1 MLPTLALYASATD
14 HRSVSGAIL
23 RRTKLKALK
32 EALTGTYTRGEFLG
46 FGAALA
52 GAFTLGRLPGG
63 DHAAAA
69 AQPQTATPVAGGEPD
84 LIVVNA
90 RVLTSEPGVP
100 RAEAFAVKNGRFT
113 AVGSTSDVRNLATA
127 RTPIVDAQQMT
138 VVPGFIDAHCHP
150 SGVEELYGVNTNLR
164 TVREIQSAIRQKAE
178 TSAPEIWIT
187 GFMFDDTK
195 LDRPLTRKDLD
206 EATTEHPV
214 SVAHRGG
221 HTNFYNSKA
230 FELAGITDKTPD
242 PLNGRVAE
250 NARNVFARVGKRET
264 FTPEQRRDRARKGMA
279 HMSKLFNA
287 AGLTTV
293 HNAGTNQD
301 HILAYE
307 DCRKNGEL
315 THRAYMM
322 IRSTPAFNGLKA
334 ANIYTGFGDE
344 WIRVGGVKFVADGSA
359 SERTM
364 RMSTPYVGTNDYGIL
379 TMTQDQLYEAIDDAH
394 SHNFQVGVHAN
405 GDVTIDMVLKAYER
419 ALQKWPDPNRRH
431 RIEHCTL
438 VNPDLIRRIKA
449 SGVIPTPFW
458 TYVYYHGEKW
468 VEYGDEKVNWMFAHR
483 SFLDAG
489 IRVPGASDYTPGP
502 FEPLMAI
509 QSMVTR
515 KDYKGR
521 VWGPKQKVTI
531 DEALTIATIN
541 GAYASSEENLKGSI
555 AAGKLADFV
564 VLEKDPHDVDL
575 DQIMNI
581 KVNRTVVGGK
591 TVYGG

>member
-1 MLPTLALYASATD
+1 VP
-14 HRSVSGAIL
+14 GAQQ
-23 RRTKLKALK
+23 
-32 EALTGTYTRGEFLG
+32 
-46 FGAALA
+46 
-52 GAFTLGRLPGG
+52 PV
-63 DHAAAA
+63 A
-69 AQPQTATPVAGGEPD
+69 AQAPPSTGEPD

-90 RVLTSEPGVP
+90 RVLTSDAALP
-100 RAEAFAVKNGRFT
+100 RAEAFAVKSGRFT

-127 RTPIVDAQQMT
+127 RTPMIDAQRMT
-138 VVPGFIDAHCHP
+138 VVPGFIDAHSHP

-164 TVREIQSAIRQKAE
+164 TVREIQAAIRQKAE
-178 TSAPEIWIT
+178 HTAPETWIT

-195 LDRPLTRKDLD
+195 LDRPLTRTDLD
-206 EATTEHPV
+206 EATSEHPV

-230 FELAGITDKTPD
+230 FALAGITAQTPD
-242 PLNGRVAE
+242 PPDGRFFRNASGDLNGRVAE
-250 NARNVFARVGKRET
+250 NARDVFARVGRRET

-293 HNAGTNQD
+293 HNAGTSQD
-301 HILAYE
+301 QILAYE
-307 DCRKNGEL
+307 DCRANGEL

-322 IRSTPAFNGLKA
+322 IRSPQAFSGLKA

-364 RMSTPYVGTNDYGIL
+364 RMSTPYVGTTDYGIL

-438 VNPDLIRRIKA
+438 VNPDLIRRIKT

-521 VWGPKQKVTI
+521 VWGAKQKVTL

-555 AAGKLADFV
+555 TAGKLADVV
-564 VLEKDPHDVDL
+564 VLEKDPHDVDP

>member
-1 MLPTLALYASATD
+1 M
-14 HRSVSGAIL
+14 G
-23 RRTKLKALK
+23 K
-32 EALTGTYTRGEFLG
+32 YTRGEFLG

-52 GAFTLGRLPGG
+52 GAFSLGRLGAGHLEPSVS
-63 DHAAAA
+63 
-69 AQPQTATPVAGGEPD
+69 AQPSTSGGEPD

-90 RVLTSEPGVP
+90 RVLTSDAALP
-100 RAEAFAVKNGRFT
+100 RAEAFAVRSGRFV
-113 AVGSTSDVRNLATA
+113 AVGSSADVRNLATA
-127 RTPIVDAQQMT
+127 RAPIIDAQTMT

-164 TVREIQSAIRQKAE
+164 TVREIQSAIRRKAE
-178 TSAPEIWIT
+178 SSSPEIWIT

-221 HTNFYNSKA
+221 HTSFYNSKA
-230 FELAGITDKTPD
+230 FELAGITARTPD
-242 PLNGRVAE
+242 PPDGRYFKENGELNGRVAE
-250 NARNVFARVGKRET
+250 NARNVFSRVGKRET
-264 FTPEQRRDRARKGMA
+264 FTPEQRRDRARNGMK
-279 HMSKLFNA
+279 HMSQLFNA
-287 AGLTTV
+287 CGLTSV
-293 HNAGTNQD
+293 HNAGTSQD

-322 IRSTPAFNGLKA
+322 IRSPQAFTGLKA
-334 ANIYTGFGDE
+334 ANISTGFGDE

-379 TMTQDQLYEAIDDAH
+379 TMTQEQLHEAIDDAH
-394 SHNFQVGVHAN
+394 NHGFQVGVHAN

-449 SGVIPTPFW
+449 NGVIPTPFW

-468 VEYGDEKVNWMFAHR
+468 KEYGDEKVAWMFAHK

-521 VWGPKQKVTI
+521 VWGPNQKVTV
-531 DEALTIATIN
+531 DQALTIATIN
-541 GAYASSEENLKGSI
+541 GAYASSEEHLKGSI

-564 VLEKDPHDVDL
+564 ILEKDPHDVDP

>member
-1 MLPTLALYASATD
+1 MA
-14 HRSVSGAIL
+14 
-23 RRTKLKALK
+23 K
-32 EALTGTYTRGEFLG
+32 YTRGEFLG

-52 GAFTLGRLPGG
+52 GAFALGKEAHAEQP
-63 DHAAAA
+63 AAAPPPA
-69 AQPQTATPVAGGEPD
+69 ALPSGEPD
-84 LIVVNA
+84 LVVVNG
-90 RVLTSEPGVP
+90 RVLTSDAALP
-100 RAEAFAVKNGRFT
+100 RAEAFAVKNGRFV
-113 AVGSTSDVRNLATA
+113 AVGSTADVRNLATA
-127 RTPIVDAQQMT
+127 RTTVIDAQRMT
-138 VVPGFIDAHCHP
+138 VVPGFIDAHSHP
-150 SGVEELYGVNTNLR
+150 SGVEELFGVNTNLR
-164 TVREIQSAIRQKAE
+164 TVREIQAAIRQKAE
-178 TSAPEIWIT
+178 RSAPEIWIN

-221 HTNFYNSKA
+221 HTTFYNSKA
-230 FELAGITDKTPD
+230 FELAGITRDTPD
-242 PLNGRVAE
+242 PPDGRFFRDNGELNGRVAE
-250 NARNVFARVGKRET
+250 NARDVFDRVGKQEA
-264 FTPEQRRDRARKGMA
+264 FTPEQQRDRARQGMA
-279 HMSKLFNA
+279 HMSKLFTA
-287 AGLTTV
+287 AGLTSV
-293 HNAGTNQD
+293 HNAAASQEQ
-301 HILAYE
+301 ILAYE
-307 DCRKNGEL
+307 DCRRSGEL
-315 THRAYMM
+315 THRAYLMVYGQ
-322 IRSTPAFNGLKA
+322 SPAYTGLKA

-364 RMSTPYVGTNDYGIL
+364 RMSTPFVGTNDYGIL
-379 TMTQDQLYEAIDDAH
+379 TMTQQQIFDAVDEAH
-394 SHNFQVGVHAN
+394 SHDFQVGVHAN

-468 VEYGDEKVNWMFAHR
+468 TQYGDDKVAWMFAHK

-521 VWGPKQKVTI
+521 VWGAVQKVTV
-531 DEALTIATIN
+531 DQALTIATIN

-555 AAGKLADFV
+555 TAGKLADFV
-564 VLEKDPHDVDL
+564 VLEKDPHDVDP

-581 KVNRTVVGGK
+581 KVNRTAIGGK

>member
-1 MLPTLALYASATD
+1 MA
-14 HRSVSGAIL
+14 
-23 RRTKLKALK
+23 K
-32 EALTGTYTRGEFLG
+32 YTRGEFLG

-52 GAFTLGRLPGG
+52 GAFTAGALPGG
-63 DHAAAA
+63 RKIVRPLA
-69 AQPQTATPVAGGEPD
+69 AQPAPAAGGAPD
-84 LIVVNA
+84 LVVVNA
-90 RVLTSEPGVP
+90 RVLTSDTAAP
-100 RAEAFAVKNGRFT
+100 RAEAFAVQQGRFT
-113 AVGSTSDVRNLATA
+113 AVGSSSEVRNLATS
-127 RTPIVDAQQMT
+127 RTTVIDAQRMT

-178 TSAPEIWIT
+178 SSPPEVWVT

-195 LDRPLTRKDLD
+195 LDRPLTRTDLD
-206 EATTEHPV
+206 EATSDHPV

-230 FELAGITDKTPD
+230 FELAGITAETPD
-242 PLNGRVAE
+242 PPDGRFFRENGQLNGRVAE
-250 NARNVFARVGKRET
+250 NARSVFGRVGKRET
-264 FTPEQRRDRARKGMA
+264 FSPEERRDRARKGMA

-287 AGLTTV
+287 VGLTSV
-293 HNAGTNQD
+293 HNAGTSQD
-301 HILAYE
+301 QILAYE
-307 DCRKNGEL
+307 DCRRGGEL

-322 IRSTPAFNGLKA
+322 IRSPAAFSGLKA

-364 RMSTPYVGTNDYGIL
+364 RMSTPYVGTTDYGIL
-379 TMTQDQLYEAIDDAH
+379 TMTQEQLYEAIDDAH
-394 SHNFQVGVHAN
+394 THNFQVGVHAN

-438 VNPDLIRRIKA
+438 ITPDLVRRIKA
-449 SGVIPTPFW
+449 NGVIPTPFW

-468 VEYGDEKVNWMFAHR
+468 KEYGDEKISRMFAHR
-483 SFLDAG
+483 TFLDAG

-502 FEPLMAI
+502 YDPLMAI

-521 VWGPKQKVTI
+521 VWGPNQKVTV

-541 GAYASSEENLKGSI
+541 GAYASSEEALKGSI
-555 AAGKLADFV
+555 TAGKLADFV
-564 VLEKDPHDVDL
+564 VLEKDPHDVNPDE
-575 DQIMNI
+575 IMNI
-581 KVNRTVVGGK
+581 KVNRTVIGGT
-591 TVYGG
+591 TVHGA

>member
-1 MLPTLALYASATD
+1 M
-14 HRSVSGAIL
+14 V
-23 RRTKLKALK
+23 K
-32 EALTGTYTRGEFLG
+32 YTRGEFLG
-46 FGAALA
+46 LGAALA
-52 GAFTLGRLPGG
+52 GAFTVGRRSGNAFALPSISQPVSAQP
-63 DHAAAA
+63 AAAPGA
-69 AQPQTATPVAGGEPD
+69 EPD

-90 RVLTSEPGVP
+90 RVLTSDTALP

-113 AVGSTSDVRNLATA
+113 AVGSIGDVRNLATA
-127 RTPIVDAQQMT
+127 RTPVLDAQQMT
-138 VVPGFIDAHCHP
+138 VVPGFIDAHSHP

-164 TVREIQSAIRQKAE
+164 TVREIQAAIRAKVE
-178 TSAPEIWIT
+178 TTAPEVWIT

-230 FELAGITDKTPD
+230 FELAGITDATPD
-242 PLNGRVAE
+242 PADGRFFRESGVLNGRVAE
-250 NARNVFARVGKRET
+250 NARNVFNRVGKRET
-264 FTPEQRRDRARKGMA
+264 FTPEQQRERARKGMA

-293 HNAGTNQD
+293 HNAMTSPAQ
-301 HILAYE
+301 ILAYQ
-307 DCRKNGEL
+307 DCRQQGEL
-315 THRAYMM
+315 THRASMM
-322 IRSTPAFNGLKA
+322 IQSGQAYAALKL
-334 ANIYTGFGDE
+334 ANIRTGFGDE

-364 RMSTPYVGTNDYGIL
+364 RMSSPYVGTQDFGIL
-379 TMTQDQLYEAIDDAH
+379 TMTQDQLHEAVDDAH
-394 SHNFQVGVHAN
+394 SHGWQVGVHAN

-438 VNPDLIRRIKA
+438 VNPELIRRIVA
-449 SGVIPTPFW
+449 AGVIPTPFW

-468 VEYGDEKVNWMFAHR
+468 SEYGDGKITWMFAHK

-502 FEPLMAI
+502 FEPLMAL

-521 VWGPKQKVTI
+521 VWGPNQRVTL
-531 DEALTIATIN
+531 DQALSIATIN
-541 GAYASSEENLKGSI
+541 GAYASHEENLKGSI
-555 AAGKLADFV
+555 MAGKLADFV
-564 VLEKDPHDVDL
+564 VLEKDPHDVDP

-581 KVNRTVVGGK
+581 KINRTVVGGK
-591 TVYGG
+591 TVFGG

>member
-1 MLPTLALYASATD
+1 MA
-14 HRSVSGAIL
+14 
-23 RRTKLKALK
+23 K
-32 EALTGTYTRGEFLG
+32 YTRGEFLS

-52 GAFTLGRLPGG
+52 GAFALGKVPGAEG
-63 DHAAAA
+63 SAA
-69 AQPQTATPVAGGEPD
+69 AQQPAVASSAEPD
-84 LIVVNA
+84 LIVVNG
-90 RVLTSEPGVP
+90 RVLTSDASLP
-100 RAEAFAVKNGRFT
+100 RAQAFAVKNSRFV

-127 RTPIVDAQQMT
+127 RTTVIDAQQMT
-138 VVPGFIDAHCHP
+138 VVPGFIDAHSHP
-150 SGVEELYGVNTNLR
+150 SGVEELFGVNTNLR

-178 TSAPEIWIT
+178 NSPPEVWIN

-221 HTNFYNSKA
+221 HTTFYNSKA
-230 FELAGITDKTPD
+230 FELAGITKDTPD
-242 PLNGRVAE
+242 PPDGRFFRDNGELNGRVAE
-250 NARNVFARVGKRET
+250 NARGVFARVGKRET
-264 FTPEQRRDRARKGMA
+264 FTPDQRRDRARKGMA
-279 HMSKLFNA
+279 HMSKLFNG
-287 AGLTTV
+287 AGLTSV
-293 HNAGTNQD
+293 HNAGTSQD

-307 DCRKNGEL
+307 DCRRNGEL

-322 IRSTPAFNGLKA
+322 VRSAQAQTALKN

-344 WIRVGGVKFVADGSA
+344 WIRVGGFKFVADGSA

-364 RMSTPYVGTNDYGIL
+364 RMSTPYVGTSDYGIL
-379 TMTQDQLYEAIDDAH
+379 TMTQDQLYEAVDDAH

-449 SGVIPTPFW
+449 NGVIPTPFW

-468 VEYGDEKVNWMFAHR
+468 TQYGDEKVAWMFAHK

-489 IRVPGASDYTPGP
+489 IPVPGASDYTPGP

-521 VWGPKQKVTI
+521 VWGPVQKVTV
-531 DEALTIATIN
+531 DQALTIATIN

-555 AAGKLADFV
+555 TAGKLADFV
-564 VLEKDPHDVDL
+564 VLEKDPHDVDP

-581 KVNRTVVGGK
+581 KVNRTVIGGK

>member
-1 MLPTLALYASATD
+1 M
-14 HRSVSGAIL
+14 R
-23 RRTKLKALK
+23 KL
-32 EALTGTYTRGEFLG
+32 TRGEFLG

-52 GAFTLGRLPGG
+52 GAFTLGRRPGAVG
-63 DHAAAA
+63 IEQPVL
-69 AQPQTATPVAGGEPD
+69 AQPVASGEPD
-84 LIVVNA
+84 LVLLNA
-90 RVLTSEPGVP
+90 RVLTSDAAAP
-100 RAEAFAVKNGRFT
+100 RAEAFAVKNGRFI
-113 AVGSTSDVRNLATA
+113 AVGSTSDVRNLATG
-127 RTPIVDAQQMT
+127 RTPVVDAQRMT
-138 VVPGFIDAHCHP
+138 VVPGFIDAHSHP
-150 SGVEELYGVNTNLR
+150 SGVDELYGVNTNLR
-164 TVREIQSAIRQKAE
+164 TVREVQAAIRRKVE
-178 TSAPEIWIT
+178 TSAPEVWIT

-206 EATTEHPV
+206 EATTTHPV

-221 HTNFYNSKA
+221 HTTFYNSKA
-230 FELAGITDKTPD
+230 FELAGITAETPD
-242 PLNGRVAE
+242 PPDGRFFRENGELNGRVAE
-250 NARNVFARVGKRET
+250 NARDVLERVGKRET
-264 FTPEQRRDRARKGMA
+264 FTPEQRRDRARNGMK
-279 HMSKLFNA
+279 HMSQLFNA
-287 AGLTTV
+287 AGLTSV
-293 HNAGTNQD
+293 HNAGTEAEQV
-301 HILAYE
+301 LAYE
-307 DCRKNGEL
+307 DCRNNGEL

-322 IRSTPAFNGLKA
+322 ISAPAVFAGLKA

-344 WIRVGGVKFVADGSA
+344 WIRVGGAKFVADGSA

-364 RMSTPYVGTNDYGIL
+364 RMSTPYVGTTDYGIL
-379 TMTQDQLYEAIDDAH
+379 TMTQDQLYEAVDDAH

-405 GDVTIDMVLKAYER
+405 GDVTIDMVLKAFER
-419 ALQKWPDPNRRH
+419 VLQKWPDPNRRH

-438 VNPDLIRRIKA
+438 INPDLVRRIKA

-458 TYVYYHGEKW
+458 TYIYYHGEKW
-468 VEYGDEKVNWMFAHR
+468 VQYGDAKVESMFAHR
-483 SFLDAG
+483 SFVDAG

-521 VWGPKQKVTI
+521 VWGASQKVTI

-541 GAYASSEENLKGSI
+541 GAYASSEEQLKGSI
-555 AAGKLADFV
+555 TAGKLADFV
-564 VLEKDPHDVDL
+564 VLEKDPHDVDP

>member
-1 MLPTLALYASATD
+1 MA
-14 HRSVSGAIL
+14 
-23 RRTKLKALK
+23 K
-32 EALTGTYTRGEFLG
+32 YTRGEFLG

-52 GAFTLGRLPGG
+52 GAFSLGRIGAGHVEPSVS
-63 DHAAAA
+63 
-69 AQPQTATPVAGGEPD
+69 AQPSTAGGEPD
-84 LIVVNA
+84 LVVVNA
-90 RVLTSEPGVP
+90 RVLTSDTALP
-100 RAEAFAVKNGRFT
+100 RAEAFAVRNGRFV
-113 AVGSTSDVRNLATA
+113 AVGSSADVRNLATA
-127 RTPIVDAQQMT
+127 RTPIIDARTMT

-164 TVREIQSAIRQKAE
+164 TVREIQSAIRRKAE
-178 TSAPEIWIT
+178 SSSPEIWIT

-230 FELAGITDKTPD
+230 FELAGITAETPD
-242 PLNGRVAE
+242 PPDGRFFKENGELNGRVAE
-250 NARNVFARVGKRET
+250 NARNVFSRVGKRET
-264 FTPEQRRDRARKGMA
+264 FTAEQRRDRARNGMK
-279 HMSKLFNA
+279 HMSQLFNA
-287 AGLTTV
+287 CGLTSV
-293 HNAGTNQD
+293 HNAGTSQD

-322 IRSTPAFNGLKA
+322 IRSPQAFTGLKA

-364 RMSTPYVGTNDYGIL
+364 RMSTPYVGTSDYGIL
-379 TMTQDQLYEAIDDAH
+379 TMTQDQLDEAIDDAH
-394 SHNFQVGVHAN
+394 SHGFQVGVHAN

-419 ALQKWPDPNRRH
+419 ALQKWPDRNRRH

-449 SGVIPTPFW
+449 NGVIPTPFW

-468 VEYGDEKVNWMFAHR
+468 KEYGDEKVAWMFAHK

-515 KDYKGR
+515 KDYNGR
-521 VWGPKQKVTI
+521 VWGPNQKVTV
-531 DEALTIATIN
+531 DQALTIATIN

-555 AAGKLADFV
+555 TAGKLADFV
-564 VLEKDPHDVDL
+564 VLEKDPHDVDP

-591 TVYGG
+591 TMYGG

>member
-1 MLPTLALYASATD
+1 MA
-14 HRSVSGAIL
+14 
-23 RRTKLKALK
+23 K
-32 EALTGTYTRGEFLG
+32 YTRGEFLG

-52 GAFTLGRLPGG
+52 GAFSLGRLPAG
-63 DHAAAA
+63 AAAPVS
-69 AQPQTATPVAGGEPD
+69 AQQPSTPPPAGEPD
-84 LIVVNA
+84 VVVVNA
-90 RVLTSEPGVP
+90 RVLTSDATLP
-100 RAEAFAVKNGRFT
+100 RAEAFAVKDGRFV
-113 AVGSTSDVRNLATA
+113 AVGSTSDVRNLATS
-127 RTPIVDAQQMT
+127 RTPVIDAQRMT
-138 VVPGFIDAHCHP
+138 IVPGFTDAHSHP
-150 SGVEELYGVNTNLR
+150 SGVQELYGVNTNLR
-164 TVREIQSAIRQKAE
+164 TVREIQAAIKQKAE
-178 TSAPEIWIT
+178 VTAPEVWVT

-221 HTNFYNSKA
+221 HTNFYNTKA
-230 FELAGITDKTPD
+230 FELAGITKDTPD
-242 PLNGRVAE
+242 PDDGRFFRENGELNGRVAE
-250 NARNVFARVGKRET
+250 NARNVFNRVGKRET
-264 FTPEQRRDRARKGMA
+264 FTPEQQRDRARKGMA

-287 AGLTTV
+287 AGLTSV
-293 HNAGTNQD
+293 HNAGTSQD
-301 HILAYE
+301 QILAYE

-322 IRSTPAFNGLKA
+322 IRSPQAFNGLKA

-364 RMSTPYVGTNDYGIL
+364 RMSTPYVGTTDYGIL
-379 TMTQDQLYEAIDDAH
+379 TMTQEQLYEAIDDAH

-449 SGVIPTPFW
+449 NGVIPTPFW

-468 VEYGDEKVNWMFAHR
+468 AEYGDEKTKWMFAHR

-521 VWGPKQKVTI
+521 VWGANQKVSV

-541 GAYASSEENLKGSI
+541 GAYASSEEALKGSI
-555 AAGKLADFV
+555 TAGKLADFV
-564 VLEKDPHDVDL
+564 VLEKDPHDVNPDE
-575 DQIMNI
+575 IMNI
-581 KVNRTVVGGK
+581 KINRTVVGGK